1 MGRTM
6 ASKKR
11 KASAAVARDEE
22 ASTSGGSK
30 SPEELLKESNKGAA
44 RGKRV
49 KAAKPKPEP
58 EYFPEKRNMEDL
70 WQAAFPVGT
79 EWDNMDKIHEINWS
93 FSNLEN
99 AVEEGGELHGK
110 TLYMFSSTEAQ
121 MLAVNGEEKVVLI
134 PVVVA
139 AVSPIPP
146 SDKIGVKSVQ
156 REKEEILPMKTMKM
170 AWVPYIPLED
180 RQSQVDRLK
189 TQIFTIGCSQRRSAL
204 KHLNI
209 ERVKQY
215 DYCLPYVQ
223 STKADE
229 DEDDTVVNIIFP
241 SDPPIVCDFDW
252 EMDDLE
258 EFSDELISEET
269 LPEDK
274 KDEFKEFVKEQVRET
289 RKSQKQKRETRKK
302 TIEDMDPETRSAL
315 ENMKFYKFYPDQTSD
330 VPDISKVKV
339 SYINRYYGKAHFLR

>member
-79 EWDNMDKIHEINWS
+79 EVS
-93 FSNLEN
+93 
-99 AVEEGGELHGK
+99 
-110 TLYMFSSTEAQ
+110 Q

-139 AVSPIPP
+139 VS
-146 SDKIGVKSVQ
+146 SAMS
-156 REKEEILPMKTMKM
+156 ETC
-170 AWVPYIPLED
+170 
-180 RQSQVDRLK
+180 QSQVDRLK
-189 TQIFTIGCSQRRSAL
+189 TQIFTIGCSQRR
-204 KHLNI
+204 
-209 ERVKQY
+209 
-215 DYCLPYVQ
+215 
-223 STKADE
+223 
-229 DEDDTVVNIIFP
+229 
-241 SDPPIVCDFDW
+241 
-252 EMDDLE
+252 
-258 EFSDELISEET
+258 
-269 LPEDK
+269 
-274 KDEFKEFVKEQVRET
+274 
-289 RKSQKQKRETRKK
+289 
-302 TIEDMDPETRSAL
+302 
-315 ENMKFYKFYPDQTSD
+315 
-330 VPDISKVKV
+330 
-339 SYINRYYGKAHFLR
+339 